1 MPNYI
6 PYKVFVK
13 YLIKSGKLEYID
25 YILQMKKNPIL
36 VKFGQRV
43 RQLREDK
50 NLSQEQLA
58 EKADLHPTFIGKI
71 ERAEI
76 NPSII
81 TLEKIARAFNI
92 PLSQLLSFPED
103 KQIVSSKL
111 EALAEALGKALKE
124 LQIAVDIANDFHK

>member
-1 MPNYI
+1 
-6 PYKVFVK
+6 
-13 YLIKSGKLEYID
+13 
-25 YILQMKKNPIL
+25 MKKNPIL

>member
-1 MPNYI
+1 
-6 PYKVFVK
+6 
-13 YLIKSGKLEYID
+13 
-25 YILQMKKNPIL
+25 MKKNPIL

-124 LQIAVDIANDFHK
+124 LQIAVDIAKDFQR